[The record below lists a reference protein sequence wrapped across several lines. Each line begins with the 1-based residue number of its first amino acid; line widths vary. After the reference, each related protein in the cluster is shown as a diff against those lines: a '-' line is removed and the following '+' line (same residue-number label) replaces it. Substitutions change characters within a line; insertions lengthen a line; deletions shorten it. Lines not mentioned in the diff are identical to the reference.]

1 MGFII
6 RFNSYDYRA
15 IYLFGACL
23 VYAILGSPTP
33 DNIGFNE
40 IIIGGFLVLSIGV
53 GRVRDALLQPLKH
66 RFWKSSGQAFLI
78 YGLSI
83 PLIIAVL
90 SGNNLGAIFRDILPF
105 LFLFLPMFL
114 LPLLR
119 ARPYYFRS
127 TLFVILLIGLL
138 FSVRSLVMR
147 FVGDCPIWCVDELLY
162 LENMP
167 TVLFT
172 CLFLIGVAMSF
183 IMKGVNI
190 KNIIIFALLISLSL
204 IPMAAMILTLQRASL
219 GAVILYVVIIQGYYI
234 YKSPYRAVGLIF
246 IWVVTLVIINISFA
260 AVFESLWN
268 KTQIVGLN
276 MRPQEFAAVWA
287 VVSDNPL
294 TFLFGIGWGGSF
306 NSPAV
311 GGLNVNFTHN
321 FFSFLLLK
329 MGVIGVIF
337 CIAYI
342 LGILERLSRV
352 ILRFPV
358 LGLALAAPILIDLSL
373 YASFKSLDFGLVLL
387 MISGSLV
394 YLRQSETLSNII

>member
-1 MGFII
+1 MTSFYT

-15 IYLFGACL
+15 ICLFLACL
-23 VYAILGSPTP
+23 IYAVLGSPTP
-33 DNIGFNE
+33 DNIGFVE
-40 IIIGGFLVLSIGV
+40 IIIGALLSLSIGI
-53 GRVRDALLQPLKH
+53 GRARDALLQPIKR
-66 RFWKSSGQAFLI
+66 RFWKSAGQVFLI
-78 YGLSI
+78 YGLSVPVI
-83 PLIIAVL
+83 VAVL
-90 SGNNLGAIFRDILPF
+90 SGNNIGAIFRDLLPF

-127 TLFVILLIGLL
+127 TLFVILLIGIL

-147 FVGDCPIWCVDELLY
+147 LSGGCFIFCVDELLY

-172 CLFLIGVAMSF
+172 CLFLIGFAMHFVMQGLS
-183 IMKGVNI
+183 V
-190 KNIIIFALLISLSL
+190 KNLSIFVCLISLSL
-204 IPMAAMILTLQRASL
+204 IPLAAMILTLQRASI
-219 GAVILYVVIIQGYYI
+219 GAVMIYIFILQLYYL
-234 YKSPYRAVGLIF
+234 YKSPYRAGWLMFVGF
-246 IWVVTLVIINISFA
+246 VAVMVINISFIS
-260 AVFESLWN
+260 VFGSLWG

-276 MRPQEFAAVWA
+276 MRPQEFATVWHIIS
-287 VVSDNPL
+287 SDIL
-294 TFLFGIGWGGSF
+294 KFLFGIGWGGSF

-329 MGVIGVIF
+329 MGALGIIF

-342 LGILERLSRV
+342 AGLLERLVRI
-352 ILRFPV
+352 ILRSPV
-358 LGLALAAPILIDLSL
+358 FGLALAAPVIIDLTL
-373 YASFKSLDFGLVLL
+373 YASFKSLDFGLMLL

-394 YLRQSETLSNII
+394 YLRKSESL